1 RCIREGMLCNCN
13 GVCARGVS
21 QAGCMCSGGPGFQP
35 ETLRLWH
42 SPRTPQLP
50 SSNRTEPGQRSLR
63 LIYVYKSHDDVQS
76 ATINNNNNISDVKHT
91 HPCLSVGVTTA
102 AQYVH
107 RSGTLCVCVCVC
119 MYLCVCE

>member
-1 RCIREGMLCNCN
+1 
-13 GVCARGVS
+13 
-21 QAGCMCSGGPGFQP
+21 MCSGGPGFQP

-42 SPRTPQLP
+42 SPRTPRTPQLP

-91 HPCLSVGVTTA
+91 HTPA
-102 AQYVH
+102 FQ
-107 RSGTLCVCVCVC
+107 SGLLQQHSMYTEVELCECVCAC
-119 MYLCVCE
+119 MSVYKRECQ